1 MVKLWAL
8 TQKLEG
14 SSADSVREKKK
25 KKKHYNNLRGWSR
38 GVGKCTIYRKW
49 LAVACDL
56 WHLLWWL
63 TVASSGLWPV
73 ATGASLVASSG
84 L

>member
-25 KKKHYNNLRGWSR
+25 KKRNI
-38 GVGKCTIYRKW
+38 TITYGGGAGEW
-49 LAVACDL
+49 GNALYIV
-56 WHLLWWL
+56 
-63 TVASSGLWPV
+63 SG
-73 ATGASLVASSG
+73 
-84 L
+84 